1 MNYYLVNAFNNVILS
16 LSLFL
21 CNVLLLGN
29 PLFYYFIWFPLI
41 SYIYNTSTI
50 YCLLLNLIHFYY
62 PSTIQTRDLTSL
74 LIVIRFSL
82 LFRNEIKRIIIKGK
96 EDPKFYF
103 SFIFKERLKWII
115 LQNFIVIS
123 NEIIDK
129 KLDFYVCMTV
139 GCWNCFLN
147 LNSKWFNVCLKLS

>member
-1 MNYYLVNAFNNVILS
+1 MLYCLCLCFYVMFYYLAIHYFIISFDS
-16 LSLFL
+16 LS
-21 CNVLLLGN
+21 
-29 PLFYYFIWFPLI
+29 
-41 SYIYNTSTI
+41 SHIYNTSAI
-50 YCLLLNLIHFYY
+50 YFLLNLIHFYY

-82 LFRNEIKRIIIKGK
+82 LFWNEIKRIIIKGK

-123 NEIIDK
+123 NKIIDK
-129 KLDFYVCMTV
+129 KTWLLRLYVC
-139 GCWNCFLN
+139 WL
-147 LNSKWFNVCLKLS
+147 LKLFFKSQFKMI

>member
-1 MNYYLVNAFNNVILS
+1 MLYCLCLCFYIMFYYLAIHYFIIWFDS
-16 LSLFL
+16 LS
-21 CNVLLLGN
+21 
-29 PLFYYFIWFPLI
+29 
-41 SYIYNTSTI
+41 SHIYNTSAI

-62 PSTIQTRDLTSL
+62 PSTIPTRDLTSL

-82 LFRNEIKRIIIKGK
+82 LFWNEIKRIIIKGK

-129 KLDFYVCMTV
+129 K
-139 GCWNCFLN
+139 N
-147 LNSKWFNVCLKLS
+147 LTFTFICLLVVEIVF